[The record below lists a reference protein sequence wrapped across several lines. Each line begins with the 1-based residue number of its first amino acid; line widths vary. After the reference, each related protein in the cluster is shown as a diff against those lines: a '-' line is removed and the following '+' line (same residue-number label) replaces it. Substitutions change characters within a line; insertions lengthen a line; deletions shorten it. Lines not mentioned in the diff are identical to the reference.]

1 MVTDDPKDN
10 DRGKKI
16 KDLHVRIPWALAER
30 VKAYVEDRD
39 ITTTNVV
46 IEALDTFLRGQKE

>member
-1 MVTDDPKDN
+1 MEIDYPKDN
-10 DRGKKI
+10 DHEKKI

-30 VKAYVEDRD
+30 VKRYGIERD
-39 ITTTNVV
+39 ISTTNVV